1 MVKLIHW
8 LKTHTFLSMT
18 YQWEAIMVS
27 IILIITGL
35 LSDKGWVEWIGVLA
49 VFFTFMHASVAERLA
64 ESEGHRKTMGEDIYV
79 DCYYKLP
86 KYFYLKEI
94 CFFFYFSLMGAWSA
108 VAGVFIFL
116 AYPIWRKAWRKRFP
130 IS

>member
-64 ESEGHRKTMGEDIYV
+64 ESEGHRKTNGEDIYV

-86 KYFYLKEI
+86 RYFYLKEL
-94 CFFFYFSLMGAWSA
+94 CFFFIFHSWEHGLLWLGCLFFLPIQY
-108 VAGVFIFL
+108 GVKHGERGFL
-116 AYPIWRKAWRKRFP
+116 
-130 IS
+130 